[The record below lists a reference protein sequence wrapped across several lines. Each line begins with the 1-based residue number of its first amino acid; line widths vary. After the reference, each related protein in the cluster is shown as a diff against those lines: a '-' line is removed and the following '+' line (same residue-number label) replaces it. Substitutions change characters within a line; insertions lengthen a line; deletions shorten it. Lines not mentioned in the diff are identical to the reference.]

1 MSNATTPTTQKAIK
15 QHRCSWCGESIAPG
29 ESYARWRY
37 FADGDA
43 VTVKMH
49 HECELAQQAET
60 AETGENEFEL
70 HAQARGVKA

>member
-1 MSNATTPTTQKAIK
+1 MSSSTTQTIQKAIRP
-15 QHRCSWCGESIAPG
+15 HRCSWCGEPIIPG

-49 HECELAQQAET
+49 RECESAQIQET